1 MDANTLNRREKRHY
15 RKVVDGEIVY
25 TTSPVDD
32 ISDAPIESKPEKIKV
47 EKVVPTNVSLDK
59 KELMTKVLDNM
70 SDVINPDMDSIADAI
85 YDQLKENN
93 IDVEKKVVKN
103 VVTKHYRASTG
114 TVTSSSSSSEQA
126 DQGFDSSIDRDKL
139 KLVVDDLYVQ
149 IENEN
154 KTEELNKAKEK
165 VVQDNIKKDKEKEQQ
180 DKQQTRTRDRDSSK
194 KKEKEQ
200 DKPIKKNDVSK
211 LLQEDEDLDLSDN
224 DENSED
230 DLGLKF

>member
-25 TTSPVDD
+25 STSPVDD
-32 ISDAPIESKPEKIKV
+32 ISEDYSDVKPDKIKV
-47 EKVVPTNVSLDK
+47 EKVVPTNISLDK
-59 KELMTKVLDNM
+59 KELMNKVLDNM
-70 SDVINPDMDSIADAI
+70 SEVINPDMDSIADAI
-85 YDQLKENN
+85 YEQLKENN

-114 TVTSSSSSSEQA
+114 TVTTNTSTDKESDE
-126 DQGFDSSIDRDKL
+126 GFDSSIDRDKL

-165 VVQDNIKKDKEKEQQ
+165 VVLENIKKEKDKEKEQPI
-180 DKQQTRTRDRDSSK
+180 KSKETSK
-194 KKEKEQ
+194 KTKEQ
-200 DKPIKKNDVSK
+200 EKPVKKNDVSK
-211 LLQEDEDLDLSDN
+211 LLQEDDLDLSD
-224 DENSED
+224 DEDSDD

>member
-32 ISDAPIESKPEKIKV
+32 ISEDYSDVKPEKIKV
-47 EKVVPTNVSLDK
+47 AKVVPTNISLDK
-59 KELMTKVLDNM
+59 KELMNKVLDNM
-70 SDVINPDMDSIADAI
+70 SEVINPDMDSIADAI
-85 YDQLKENN
+85 YEQLKENN

-114 TVTSSSSSSEQA
+114 TVTSSSTEESDE
-126 DQGFDSSIDRDKL
+126 GFDSSIDRDKL

-165 VVQDNIKKDKEKEQQ
+165 VVLENIKKEKDKEKEQA
-180 DKQQTRTRDRDSSK
+180 TRPKETSK
-194 KKEKEQ
+194 KTKEQ
-200 DKPIKKNDVSK
+200 EKPIKKNDISK
-211 LLQEDEDLDLSDN
+211 LLQEDDLDLSD
-224 DENSED
+224 DEDSED